1 MRANLVGWALVAAS
15 LTLAGTVSAQ
25 SISTERSLPTR
36 QQLSR
41 HGLELAWWGQGVL
54 NPSRDKVEHLTTDE
68 DCVFVQ
74 STSGIVTAFDAQTGQ
89 KRWAVQLGQFDPPSF
104 PVVTNEDLAMVV
116 IGTKMYG
123 IDKIT
128 GRTLWQIRIPGQ
140 PSTSPAADD
149 KHVYVG
155 MLDGSMYAFDLRKI
169 RQLYRENRLP
179 EWSYQTISWRYMTS
193 KEITSPPLIF
203 NTRVCM
209 ASRDGN
215 VYAVSA
221 ERRNLIFQFETD
233 APIVAPIT
241 RVDDLLFV
249 TSEDF
254 SFYALRVKP
263 QTKEKKGAA
272 IEDGLFVEE
281 TVKRDKESG
290 KVVWEFTS
298 GLPIRKA
305 PYAIGPDVF
314 ILPDRGGFYSLSSHT
329 GVQEWW
335 QPQAV
340 NYVAATGKRVYATD
354 SDFNLLVMSRETG
367 SVASVL
373 PLRRFTKRFPNDRT
387 DRIIVSTD
395 SGLVMVLREKGR
407 NIPSYHMYPDRLP
420 ILPEFASEDGDGPAE
435 EMAPEGEMPEGEMK
449 EGEMPNETESET
461 EMKEDK
467 EDEAKETKEDE
478 AKDEAEEKTE
488 EKEEK

>member
-1 MRANLVGWALVAAS
+1 MQAKHVGWALVAAS
-15 LTLAGTVSAQ
+15 LTLVGTVSAQ

-41 HGLELAWWGQGVL
+41 HGLELAWWGQAVL
-54 NPSRDKVEHLTTDE
+54 NPSRDKVEHLTVDE

-74 STSGIVTAFDAQTGQ
+74 ATSGVVTAFDAQTGQ

-123 IDKIT
+123 IEKLT
-128 GRTLWQIRIPGQ
+128 GQTLWQIRIPGQ
-140 PSTSPAADD
+140 PSTSPAADN

-179 EWSYQTISWRYMTS
+179 EWSYQTIVWRYTTS

-233 APIVAPIT
+233 APILAPIT
-241 RVDDLLFV
+241 RVNDLLFLA
-249 TSEDF
+249 SEDF

-263 QTKEKKGAA
+263 QVKEKKGLA
-272 IEDGLFVEE
+272 IEDGAFVEE

-305 PYAIGPDVF
+305 PYAIGPDVY
-314 ILPDRGGFYSLSSHT
+314 ILPDRGGMYDLSST
-329 GVQEWW
+329 AGVQKWW

-340 NYVAATGKRVYATD
+340 NFVAATTKQVYA
-354 SDFNLLVMSRETG
+354 SDRDYNLLVMSRETG
-367 SVASVL
+367 SISGTL

-387 DRIIVSTD
+387 DRIVVSTE

-407 NIPSYHMYPDRLP
+407 NIPTYHMYPDRLP
-420 ILPEFASEDGDGPAE
+420 IVPSFASEDGDGPAE
-435 EMAPEGEMPEGEMK
+435 EMAPEGEMPEEEMK
-449 EGEMPNETESET
+449 NEPESET
-461 EMKEDK
+461 EMKED
-467 EDEAKETKEDE
+467 EAKEEATEE
-478 AKDEAEEKTE
+478 AKEETTE
-488 EKEEK
+488 EATEEEAK